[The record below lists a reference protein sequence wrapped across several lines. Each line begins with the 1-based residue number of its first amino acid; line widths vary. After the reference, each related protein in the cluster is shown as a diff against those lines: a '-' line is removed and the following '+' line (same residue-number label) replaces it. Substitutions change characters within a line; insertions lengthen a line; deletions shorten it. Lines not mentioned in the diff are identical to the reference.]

1 MTRLYEYYMMS
12 LDIRDKTIILPKMVL
27 MYFAYQSN
35 LDYEHNAYLY
45 AYVVRNRDKNPDL
58 EGIIALPWSDSW

>member
-1 MTRLYEYYMMS
+1 M
-12 LDIRDKTIILPKMVL
+12 DIRDKTIILPKMVL

-58 EGIIALPWSDSW
+58 ERNYRIAMSDSW